1 MAIITI
7 SRPYGS
13 GGTLFAHELA
23 KKLNYTYIDKNYCS
37 VIGDEVKHCLTY
49 FGQEEE
55 EAPEL
60 ISRITELMSN
70 KSFYKINLYLTIY
83 SLALKNNII
92 FVGRGS
98 NIILEGIPNVLS
110 LQIVGNIEDR
120 IKAIAEV
127 KNLSYDDAL
136 KLINKMDN
144 EKKKF
149 IEYYFDKNIFDPT
162 LYHFVINLSHVPIQ
176 NAVEIIETYVNKY
189 LTEEDFKKSQRILN
203 NKLIEKKAEVICF
216 GLKMTQN
223 TKVNFNMQDDGT
235 LIVKGIV
242 SSENEKN
249 KLINALK
256 SIEGVK
262 NIQDNLKIGIL
273 SRMIY

>member
-23 KKLNYTYIDKNYCS
+23 NKLNYTYIDKNYCS
-37 VIGDEVKHCLTY
+37 IVGDEVKHCLTY

-55 EAPEL
+55 ESPEL
-60 ISRITELMSN
+60 IARITELMSN

-83 SLALKNNII
+83 SLALKNNVI

-98 NIILEGIPNVLS
+98 NIILDGIPNVLS

-120 IKAIAEV
+120 VKAISEV

-162 LYHFVINLSHVPIQ
+162 LYHFVINLSHIPLK
-176 NAVEIIETYVNKY
+176 NAVETIETYVNKY
-189 LTEEDFKKSQRILN
+189 FTETDFENSQRILKN
-203 NKLIEKKAEVICF
+203 RLIEKKAEVIVF

-223 TKVNFNMQDDGT
+223 TKVNFKMEDDGT

-249 KLINALK
+249 KLLSALK
-256 SIEGVK
+256 TLEDVKSI
-262 NIQDNLKIGIL
+262 NDQLKIGIL